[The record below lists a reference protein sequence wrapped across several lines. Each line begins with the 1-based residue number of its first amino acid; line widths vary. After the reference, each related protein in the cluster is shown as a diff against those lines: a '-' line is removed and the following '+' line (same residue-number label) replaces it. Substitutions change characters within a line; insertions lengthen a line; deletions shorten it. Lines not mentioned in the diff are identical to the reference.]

1 MFIKKIIKDRSK
13 LNRSLGNGGMKKNTY
28 LLSKVQCW
36 FLYQRNMKENGFVF
50 AEKGKSNEYWI
61 T

>member
-1 MFIKKIIKDRSK
+1 MKKIIKDRSK
-13 LNRSLGNGGMKKNTY
+13 LNRSLGDGGGKKPTY
-28 LLSKVQCW
+28 LLSKVQHW
-36 FLYQRNMKENGFVF
+36 FLYQRNLKENGFVF